1 MEADL
6 ETSAQ
11 RVSLQMGLHAQS
23 AHSHAAQFLPYA
35 LQWPGMRHAYAQWLL
50 SHEAAGYQFDSA
62 ELSLQAEL
70 VLSLSPDGVQST
82 SDLSDTVRVPLKG
95 RLDRVDQTADGGLMV
110 LDYKTGSRQ
119 RIDKRLKQPLE
130 DVQLAFYAELLSQH
144 KGQTVSSA
152 AYLSL
157 QERSDPA
164 FVQDAVKLSAMP
176 ELGAARE
183 ALRHG
188 LAQDWS
194 RLSAGAALPALGEGE
209 ACDQC
214 AARGLCRKDWRASTS
229 VPSESPT

>member
-1 MEADL
+1 
-6 ETSAQ
+6 
-11 RVSLQMGLHAQS
+11 
-23 AHSHAAQFLPYA
+23 
-35 LQWPGMRHAYAQWLL
+35 MRHAYAQWLL

-144 KGQTVSSA
+144 KAQTVSSA

-157 QERSDPA
+157 QERSDPES
-164 FVQDAVKLSAMP
+164 VQDAVKLFEMP

-209 ACDQC
+209 ACDHC
-214 AARGLCRKDWRASTS
+214 AARGLCRKDWRASNS
-229 VPSESPT
+229 KPSESHS